1 MFWRHF
7 VHGKYRWALEEH
19 LGSSS
24 SPVARLSEMPSLV
37 ERAPDADG
45 LIATALQGLFRVEEQ
60 ASGGGG
66 GGDGNGGGGGDRAR
80 VCVWATARSPFEL
93 LDEKDSFVLALQRSG
108 VADCA
113 PTSHVLAWDAADPA
127 RADASV
133 AAAEAA
139 GVGVP
144 APPADALVIKPACG
158 SRGDGIGYVQCARDA
173 LGLLAEHAAKG
184 RAAEQEGRFLARL
197 RAEYEGRVPGWVL
210 QQRIVPFGGPKKPAW
225 LRAHVAYVRRRG
237 ERRGT
242 LHVFR
247 EVEVRKSGFG
257 GRSQHFGAARAAAE
271 AKEAAEEAG
280 GGGVK
285 LGAKQGADDEKSGGC
300 AAAAAHHFEECGG
313 GGGGGGDDDDDDDA
327 KAEGVGAKQRPWEL
341 HNEFRSRGETERLLV
356 EDWPE
361 LAAALGGR
369 GAPRVL
375 ALLDRFLRGLHG
387 SGELDRAVGVA
398 RARRLSQ
405 RRATIDRKRGRTRR
419 AREQQLVDAGE
430 SSAAPPPPAP
440 PGGGAAAPAV
450 TPCTAA
456 AAAAAAA
463 GTGRGDHG
471 LGSGSGADADGLDDW
486 NDVDAHA
493 DTVAL
498 AAVDLM
504 LSADEKQLGILEIN
518 HRPAMVQPSAPGL
531 QPAFAAHVVRMI
543 GGLFEL
549 GRGFGGDGGEGVD
562 GSRRD
567 GSGRAG
573 AAVGKDGASAAAR
586 YLWREVP
593 GVSC

>member
-1 MFWRHF
+1 MSWRHF

-66 GGDGNGGGGGDRAR
+66 GGDGNDGSGDRAR

-173 LGLLAEHAAKG
+173 LGLLAQHAAKG

-247 EVEVRKSGFG
+247 EVEVRRSGFG

-271 AKEAAEEAG
+271 AKEAAEESG
-280 GGGVK
+280 GGGAK
-285 LGAKQGADDEKSGGC
+285 PGAKHEADDETSIGC

-313 GGGGGGDDDDDDDA
+313 GGGGNDDDNDDDA
-327 KAEGVGAKQRPWEL
+327 KAEGVVAEQRPWEL
-341 HNEFRSRGETERLLV
+341 HNEFRSRGETERMLV

-361 LAAALGGR
+361 LAVALGGR

-375 ALLDRFLRGLHG
+375 ALLDRFLQGLHG

-398 RARRLSQ
+398 RARRLAQ

-430 SSAAPPPPAP
+430 SAAAPPPPAP
-440 PGGGAAAPAV
+440 PGGGAAAPAA

-456 AAAAAAA
+456 
-463 GTGRGDHG
+463 TP
-471 LGSGSGADADGLDDW
+471 DGLDDW

-531 QPAFAAHVVRMI
+531 QPAFAAHVGRMI